1 MCFMN
6 GDSLNTGVLL
16 PCGEGSGEVTADSA

>member
-1 MCFMN
+1 MCGMN

-16 PCGEGSGEVTADSA
+16 PWGEGSGEVMADSA